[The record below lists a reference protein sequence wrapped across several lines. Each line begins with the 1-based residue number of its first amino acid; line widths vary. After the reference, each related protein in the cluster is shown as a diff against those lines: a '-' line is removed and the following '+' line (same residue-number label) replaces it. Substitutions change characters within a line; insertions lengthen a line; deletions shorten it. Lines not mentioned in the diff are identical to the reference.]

1 VTSFKQGSAP
11 RNDADTAVLFRSLV
25 NNRGIVDLDVAYNS
39 ISDENFAILC
49 ESLQA
54 HPTLTSLNA
63 RSTIRIRMKRNEA
76 SRRAIAD
83 MMEHNTILQ
92 TVHLSEEEYD
102 QQIYTEAILPYLET
116 NLHRPRVLA
125 VKKTKD
131 RPFCEKGTR

>member
-1 VTSFKQGSAP
+1 
-11 RNDADTAVLFRSLV
+11 
-25 NNRGIVDLDVAYNS
+25 VDLDVAYNS

-92 TVHLSEEEYD
+92 TIHLSEEEYD
-102 QQIYTEAILPYLET
+102 QQI
-116 NLHRPRVLA
+116 
-125 VKKTKD
+125 
-131 RPFCEKGTR
+131 